1 MEQLNEKYFYKEE
14 KFYVD
19 TRTGEKIP
27 KSRLEL
33 VPETVDYKTKKMEQ
47 IQTED
52 LQGGYFHLITEFGTN
67 LIKRFDVSFEDLGK
81 LALLFTYTDYRN
93 AKGEKM
99 YLKYSNSSNYMNNKN
114 LQDVLKLDARQ
125 VRNFKNRV
133 KTKGILNE
141 DDKGIFFTDDV
152 IIRGHIFPV
161 ERQNLNYIR
170 VYDNPIRNL
179 YDLITVENSSK
190 TSKGVGVL
198 LALLPFMHKH
208 KNVLSSVFYD
218 EEVQRYRP
226 MSASQVAKEIGIDR
240 KVLSRNITAM
250 NQHLIDKIGEPLIYD
265 VTVKPFGIKDERYK
279 KSGLVINPKYTYS
292 STGVEYEQLVS
303 EIENLVITLPELK
316 M

>member
-1 MEQLNEKYFYKEE
+1 MEQLNDKYFYKEE

-19 TRTGEKIP
+19 TQTGEKIP

-33 VPETVDYKTKKMEQ
+33 VPETVDYRIKKMEQ
-47 IQTED
+47 MQTED

-81 LALLFTYTDYRN
+81 LALLFTYTDYRST
-93 AKGEKM
+93 KGEKM
-99 YLKYSNSSNYMNNKN
+99 YLKYSNSSNYMDSKN

-141 DDKGIFFTDDV
+141 DEKGIFFTDDV

-161 ERQNLNYIR
+161 ERKNLNYIR
-170 VYDNPIRNL
+170 VYDNPVRNL
-179 YDLITVENSSK
+179 YDLITVDNNSK

-218 EEVQRYRP
+218 ADEKRHRP